1 MCCVGVRALVQLQR
15 SGRSLS
21 VMDVSSSHCLTH
33 QTQPVICKRSVGI
46 LSPEGANSLAAVIK
60 VDVFIPVCRS
70 CLVKYLE
77 DNNTCP
83 TCRIVIHQSHPLQY
97 IGHDRTMQDIVY
109 KLVPGLQEAEI
120 KKQRDFYQ
128 KLGMEVPG
136 DIKGE
141 LCNMKTHLDQRNGDA
156 KSEETANKEAG
167 EEKPEEDNDY
177 HRSDEQTLRV
187 RSRSSSALLRCHVV
201 TADAPDEVSICL
213 ECNSSKLRG
222 LKRKWIRCSAQ
233 ATVLHLKKFI
243 AKKLNLTSFNELDI
257 LCNEEIL
264 GKDHTLKFVVVTR
277 WRFKSYVFQSV
288 ESPQCQSGTFG
299 DSGDERAGTLL
310 HQDLGRLVTTS
321 YLTPGEGNGGFFHLT
336 NRYYVVT
343 VVFFTERD
351 TPPPPHVDLHLQTD
365 LHLQSLDLIRV
376 LFVF

>member
-1 MCCVGVRALVQLQR
+1 MAVLGNPDMLTRKIKLCHINAHITCRLCDGYLIDATTLGVTIYPMCVCVCVCFC
-15 SGRSLS
+15 
-21 VMDVSSSHCLTH
+21 VS
-33 QTQPVICKRSVGI
+33 I
-46 LSPEGANSLAAVIK
+46 
-60 VDVFIPVCRS
+60 VCRS

-77 DNNTCP
+77 ENNTCP

-136 DIKGE
+136 DIKGDH
-141 LCNMKTHLDQRNGDA
+141 CHMKTHPDQRNGD
-156 KSEETANKEAG
+156 TVHKEPG
-167 EEKPEEDNDY
+167 VEKPEEENDY
-177 HRSDEQTLRV
+177 HRSDEQ
-187 RSRSSSALLRCHVV
+187 
-201 TADAPDEVSICL
+201 VSICL

-277 WRFKSYVFQSV
+277 WRFKFV
-288 ESPQCQSGTFG
+288 
-299 DSGDERAGTLL
+299 
-310 HQDLGRLVTTS
+310 
-321 YLTPGEGNGGFFHLT
+321 GF
-336 NRYYVVT
+336 V
-343 VVFFTERD
+343 
-351 TPPPPHVDLHLQTD
+351 
-365 LHLQSLDLIRV
+365 
-376 LFVF
+376 